1 MKADVLVAEIGS
13 TTTVVTA
20 FGGINSDPFII
31 GQGEFYTT
39 IKQGDVNIG
48 IENAVKNLEKNINS
62 EISWD
67 MLLASSS
74 AAGGLKMTVHGLVY
88 DMTVKASKEAALGA
102 GAVLKYATAGKLR
115 NSQIDKIY
123 EIKPNVILLS
133 GGVDYGEEEIIL
145 YNAEML
151 SDIELDIPFIYA
163 GNISIKDEIKKIFSE
178 KNKNII
184 ITDNV
189 YPSVDT
195 LNIIPARKTI
205 QDVFSGHI
213 IHAPGMEK
221 IYSLVDRKIIPTPG
235 AVMLTT
241 EMLSEIYND
250 VLTVDIGGATTDV
263 DSVTFGDPEIQR
275 ILISPEP
282 VSKRT
287 VEGDMGLYVNASHVI
302 ELIGEEKVSEEFPD
316 YKELIKNISPYPENS
331 RQEEFS
337 VYLAKYCFLNGI
349 KRHAGMKKHLYGP
362 NGRQEIA
369 QGKDLTAIKYI
380 FGTGGILSRS
390 EYRKE
395 IMEEIKKEK
404 DLNALIPGK
413 KIEIGYD
420 CNYIFA
426 PIGVLSTVNYE
437 AAMKLL
443 RKDIKII

>member
-302 ELIGEEKVSEEFPD
+302 ELIGEEIVSEEFPD

-331 RQEEFS
+331 RQKEFS

-420 CNYIFA
+420 FNYIFA

>member
-302 ELIGEEKVSEEFPD
+302 ELIGEEIVSEEFPD

-420 CNYIFA
+420 FNYIFA